1 MTSAARLITLT
12 VLAAAAGCDATTGPS
27 QLDRARVLA
36 VQIAPPHLGPEQTAL
51 VLVLVGHSDGTV
63 SEVEPQSIA
72 VVGAP
77 PGSPASGMVGRGADG
92 WAVACPD
99 SAALEQLRV
108 QLEIAPGEP
117 IPIPLA
123 LEVEVDGEIL
133 TATKNV
139 YLGSQGDNPA
149 LAGISAAGAVD
160 DGGVLVAEVGVE
172 IAIAAEGT
180 EGEGE
185 GEGEGELSYA
195 WFTSVGEIDLYLS
208 AEATLVAD
216 EPGEGQVAL
225 VVRDDRGGVTWTWRD
240 LRVE

>member
-1 MTSAARLITLT
+1 MTSAARLITVTTL
-12 VLAAAAGCDATTGPS
+12 VAAAGCDATTGPS

-36 VQIAPPHLGPEQTAL
+36 VQIAPPHLGPQQIAPVR
-51 VLVLVGHSDGTV
+51 VLAGHEDGTV
-63 SEVEPQSIA
+63 SEVTPDSIQ

-108 QLEIAPGEP
+108 QLEVAPGDP

-123 LEVEVDGEIL
+123 LEIEVDGEIL

-139 YLGSQGDNPA
+139 YLGSRGDNPA
-149 LAGISAAGAVD
+149 LAGISVAGALD
-160 DGGVLVAEVGVE
+160 DGGVLLAEVGAE
-172 IAIAAEGT
+172 LAIAADGA
-180 EGEGE
+180 E

-208 AEATLVAD
+208 EEATLVA
-216 EPGEGQVAL
+216 EGPGEGQLAL
-225 VVRDDRGGVTWTWRD
+225 VVRDDRGGVTWAWRD
-240 LRVE
+240 LRIE